1 MDSTTGSC
9 AVRRPERSCPVDC
22 APGLCGRAQRT
33 ARSPFY
39 QSRAIGTTR
48 PRGLPQETCHRCG
61 EPEGL
66 AEGYRFYEGIEQW
79 VELSGRGRQDVAVA
93 RTERWTE
100 TAAQDSKRQRRSPEG
115 ILDSTLSTGA
125 RDPGSSPIAEDLCRA
140 WPWTSTLLRESQHT
154 L

>member
-1 MDSTTGSC
+1 M
-9 AVRRPERSCPVDC
+9 RRPERSYPVDC

-79 VELSGRGRQDVAVA
+79 VEPLVEGRWMHLTSLSHAQELRYFRELPA
-93 RTERWTE
+93 RHDEE
-100 TAAQDSKRQRRSPEG
+100 QY
-115 ILDSTLSTGA
+115 
-125 RDPGSSPIAEDLCRA
+125 DLWSA
-140 WPWTSTLLRESQHT
+140 LRT
-154 L
+154 